1 MMDESNEVVYLGR
14 KVVEEVKE
22 ELPGQ
27 AGMIIEPQ
35 TPGLVI

>member
-1 MMDESNEVVYLGR
+1 MVDKSNEAVYLGR

-27 AGMIIEPQ
+27 AGMIVEPQ
-35 TPGLVI
+35 TSSLVI